1 MIEVK
6 KKYLDISDIYSI
18 DEITKEYV
26 KVNVFGEKR
35 YVYIFYVNPIIVIN
49 AEKLFNNSI
58 ASKYEEFLRNN
69 NLDFQILTDVK
80 KIDAKKFFENNNEK
94 GNDLKSKILY
104 NYKYNLENMLQ
115 ESEIFVTEYYLILS
129 SSLPVENVENYIK
142 IFENSELKLKR
153 VTNIQEIEK
162 IIMKGVNIY

>member
-49 AEKLFNNSI
+49 AEKLLNNSI

-129 SSLPVENVENYIK
+129 NSLPVENVENYIK